1 MSKATVCSNC
11 GGSDIDTDQ
20 ARGNAVCVSCG
31 AVIEDNFIVS
41 EVGFAENTLG
51 GTSVIGQ
58 FVSSEGDKS
67 HTLGNNFRHGYGKE
81 SRTVTLQQGK
91 RHIQN
96 LGGQLKLNQHRN
108 DMAYN
113 FFKMAVQ
120 KKLTRGRKTMHIV
133 AACLYLVCR
142 LESTPHML
150 LDLSD
155 LLQVNVYVLGK
166 TYLKL
171 CQELHINVP
180 AIDPCLF
187 IQRFAHKLEFD
198 ERTDVVCETA
208 LRLVSRM
215 KRDWMHTGRRPSGLC
230 GAALLVAARMHNFS
244 RTQKDVIKVVKVC
257 DATLRKRLSEF
268 EETPSGKLTIDEFH
282 KIDLEEEQDPPS
294 FTRGRR
300 TAKLAQLE
308 ELSKKQVRELEGEI
322 ATIQNEIESAL
333 HKKVP
338 DAAAAA
344 LGSVPEED
352 DSNAG
357 GAEPSKENIEL
368 LKRLEGDSVKTLIEN
383 KVNSHKQSQ
392 GVDETGENADLAS
405 KSSVN
410 ADTGGGGDGREG
422 EEKGGGDGEG
432 VGEKGGEDGASGAGG
447 GGGGD
452 ATSTEKTLPSGDV
465 IDTLLGSAVW
475 SDEDKGLGPSPLSLG
490 FESII
495 KEAAIPEEKSPDSDD
510 GELDLTGI
518 DEKEMEL
525 FILSEKEVMIK
536 TTLWMKENGEYM
548 KLMEEKELRLRKER
562 ELLGLKP
569 DQPKKK
575 RKNNKKPP
583 IQANTAGEAIEKL
596 LVEKKISSKI
606 NYDVLRDLT
615 QPSPSHKPSQPSQ
628 LAETSPSVNLSTP
641 FRAGGVSQGAQLT
654 RAGSLGGVKRLRQGI
669 TPTRPTVREGPAQK
683 TAKLEPKEE
692 KNPNPFTM
700 PQPKAP
706 DDIVVESGPVQYD
719 AEDGPHHED
728 EGEDEYYDEEDDHL
742 QSAAQLMGHRGD
754 DDYQDNYE
762 MDDLE

>member
-1 MSKATVCSNC
+1 MSKAVVCNNC

-67 HTLGNNFRHGYGKE
+67 HTLGNNFRHGFGKE

-91 RHIQN
+91 RHIMH
-96 LGGQLKLNQHRN
+96 LGGQLKLNQHCT

-120 KKLTRGRKTMHIV
+120 HKLTRGRKTLHIV

-187 IQRFAHKLEFD
+187 IQRFAHKLEFE
-198 ERTDVVCETA
+198 ERTDEVCLTA

-230 GAALLVAARMHNFS
+230 GAALLVAARLHNFS

-300 TAKLAQLE
+300 NAKLAQLE

-322 ATIQNEIESAL
+322 TTVSSEIESAL
-333 HKKVP
+333 HKKTAEGTP
-338 DAAAAA
+338 SLAS
-344 LGSVPEED
+344 LPEED
-352 DSNAG
+352 DDDLDD
-357 GAEPSKENIEL
+357 AEPSGTTSSEAEVIQRLQDDTIRTIAESEILVHEQTKESCTNP
-368 LKRLEGDSVKTLIEN
+368 
-383 KVNSHKQSQ
+383 
-392 GVDETGENADLAS
+392 
-405 KSSVN
+405 
-410 ADTGGGGDGREG
+410 
-422 EEKGGGDGEG
+422 GDGESESADSASKTGDG
-432 VGEKGGEDGASGAGG
+432 VESGGGEGG
-447 GGGGD
+447 GSGGREEGGD
-452 ATSTEKTLPSGDV
+452 VGSQVKSVGSEDV
-465 IDTLLGSAVW
+465 IKTLLGPPVW
-475 SDEDKGLGPSPLSLG
+475 DDGEKSTAGLGPSTLSLG
-490 FESII
+490 LESII
-495 KEAAIPEEKSPDSDD
+495 KEAAITEEKNPDSED

-518 DEKEMEL
+518 DEGEL
-525 FILSEKEVMIK
+525 DAFILNEKEVVIK
-536 TTLWMKENGEYM
+536 TNLWMKENGEYM
-548 KLMEEKELRLRKER
+548 QLLEEKEKRLQKER
-562 ELLGLKP
+562 EELGLKP

-575 RKNNKKPP
+575 RKNNKRPQ
-583 IQANTAGEAIEKL
+583 IQANTAEEAIEQL
-596 LVEKKISSKI
+596 IVEKKISSKI

-615 QPSPSHKPSQPSQ
+615 QPTPTTPQPPPPETPPPAN
-628 LAETSPSVNLSTP
+628 LATP
-641 FRAGGVSQGAQLT
+641 FRAGSSVQGAQLM
-654 RAGSLGGVKRLRQGI
+654 RAGGLSAMKRPRVA
-669 TPTRPTVREGPAQK
+669 PARPAAREGPAKK
-683 TAKLEPKEE
+683 TAKTDETVD
-692 KNPNPFTM
+692 PFTV
-700 PQPKAP
+700 PQPEP
-706 DDIVVESGPVQYD
+706 SDNIVVESGPVQYD
-719 AEDGPHHED
+719 AEDGLHQED
-728 EGEDEYYDEEDDHL
+728 EGENEYYDEEEDHL
-742 QSAAQLMGHRGD
+742 QSAAQLMGRRGEE
-754 DDYQDNYE
+754 DYQDTYDI
-762 MDDLE
+762 DDME